1 MNDYDTNDNGLPGKP
16 MAFIMLIS
24 VLLAAGIAGYG
35 LLSFLHYIL
44 ILFGVAV

>member
-1 MNDYDTNDNGLPGKP
+1 MDNDDYNNGLPGKP

-24 VLLAAGIAGYG
+24 VLLVAGIAGYG
-35 LLSFLHYIL
+35 LLIFLHYIL